1 MTLQIPT
8 YYGNLLK
15 DKENPGREQHCQPK
29 LGGKKKN
36 KQKTQQQQQKKPKT
50 TKASTENW
58 FKCIKEFS
66 INSSPATCNYLR
78 PFNPQHQEILL
89 D

>member
-1 MTLQIPT
+1 MEI
-8 YYGNLLK
+8 YLK
-15 DKENPGREQHCQPK
+15 TKK
-29 LGGKKKN
+29 ILGESNIANQNWGEKKN